1 MITKYIPQENTE
13 TILKL
18 LNKCLELEPNIK
30 FHILDTEGYVGKS
43 RNPEKIIQ
51 AIDGGDEELGINC
64 MIDEECIGWFGIL
77 PYEEYDIVYDCSDN
91 NFCNYVGQFL
101 LENESGEINE

>member
-1 MITKYIPQENTE
+1 MITKYIPQENAK

-18 LNKCLELEPNIK
+18 MNKCLEVNSNIK

-43 RNPEKIIQ
+43 KNPEKIIQ

-64 MIDEECIGWFGIL
+64 MVGEDCIGWFGIL
-77 PYEEYDIVYDCSDN
+77 PYEENDIMYDCSDN
-91 NFCNYVGQFL
+91 EFCLKVCQMV
-101 LENESGEINE
+101 EEK